1 MFILGY
7 SPLRAF
13 QVTLVVENVLANAG
27 DVPGSEEGM
36 ATHSNIRVL
45 ENPMDREAR
54 WAVVCRV
61 SLQRVRHN

>member
-36 ATHSNIRVL
+36 ATHSNILVL

-54 WAVVCRV
+54 RAVVCRV